1 MEIKASTF
9 FTREE
14 QIQIRDAIKE
24 AEGETSG
31 EIRVHI
37 ETKLSGNVLDRA
49 AWIFNKIGMHA
60 TENRNGVLFY
70 LAVRNKKFAI
80 IGDGGINEKVPE
92 NFWDKIKNV
101 LQKHFNSGNYTEG
114 LIAGILM
121 AGKQLKEHFP
131 HKRDDVNELPD
142 EISFDDTEQ
151 PATL

>member
-14 QIQIRDAIKE
+14 QIQIRDTIKE

-49 AWIFNKIGMHA
+49 AWIFKRIGMHE

-70 LAVRNKKFAI
+70 FAVRNKEFAI
-80 IGDGGINEKVPE
+80 IGDGGINSKVPE
-92 NFWDKIKNV
+92 NFWDIIKKT
-101 LQKHFNSGNYTEG
+101 LQEHFRNGKYTEG
-114 LIAGILM
+114 LIEGILM
-121 AGKQLKEHFP
+121 TGMQLKEYFP
-131 HKRDDVNELPD
+131 HEKDDKNELPN
-142 EISFDDTEQ
+142 EISFDDTEV
-151 PATL
+151 PE

>member
-14 QIQIRDAIKE
+14 QIQIRDTIKE

-49 AWIFNKIGMHA
+49 AWIFKRIGMHE

-70 LAVRNKKFAI
+70 FAVRNKEFAI
-80 IGDGGINEKVPE
+80 IGDGGINSKVPE
-92 NFWDKIKNV
+92 NFWDKIKKT
-101 LQKHFNSGNYTEG
+101 LQEHFRNGKYTEG
-114 LIAGILM
+114 LIEGILM
-121 AGKQLKEHFP
+121 TGMQLKEYFP
-131 HKRDDVNELPD
+131 HEKDDKNELPD
-142 EISFDDTEQ
+142 EISFDDTEV
-151 PATL
+151 PE

>member
-114 LIAGILM
+114 LIEGILM

>member
-31 EIRVHI
+31 EIRVHL

-49 AWIFNKIGMHA
+49 AWIFKKTGMHE

-70 LAVRNKKFAI
+70 FAVKNKEFAI
-80 IGDGGINEKVPE
+80 IGDGGINSKVA
-92 NFWDKIKNV
+92 NDFWDKIKNT
-101 LQKHFNSGNYTEG
+101 LQKHFRNGKYTEG
-114 LIAGILM
+114 LIEGVLIAGML
-121 AGKQLKEHFP
+121 LKEHFP
-131 HKRDDVNELPD
+131 HEKNDKNELPD
-142 EISFDDTEQ
+142 EISFDDTGVTE
-151 PATL
+151 